1 MFRATGG
8 AGKYRWS
15 VPVRSDGGYGFVEG
29 VLAKEDT
36 LLLKPGPPNIG
47 RLERRFVSVTD
58 GNETA
63 VCLVEVVWP

>member
-1 MFRATGG
+1 
-8 AGKYRWS
+8 